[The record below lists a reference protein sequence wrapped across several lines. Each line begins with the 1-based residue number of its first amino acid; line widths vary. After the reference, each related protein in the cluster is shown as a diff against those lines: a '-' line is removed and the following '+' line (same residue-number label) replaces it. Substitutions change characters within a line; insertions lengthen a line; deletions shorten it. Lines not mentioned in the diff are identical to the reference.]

1 LDGCEAASTQERYRF
16 SARVRF
22 YTTNRLLNITESE
35 ARRLAETMNKPVD
48 TPSTPKIVSNK
59 K

>member
-1 LDGCEAASTQERYRF
+1 MGQERNI
-16 SARVRF
+16 VRHKNWQEKREVQ
-22 YTTNRLLNITESE
+22 YWTRLLNITESE